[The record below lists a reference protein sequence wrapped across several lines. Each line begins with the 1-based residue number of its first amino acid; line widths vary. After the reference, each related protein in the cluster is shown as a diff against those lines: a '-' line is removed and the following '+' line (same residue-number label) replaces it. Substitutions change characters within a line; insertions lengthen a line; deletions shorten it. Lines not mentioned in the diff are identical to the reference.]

1 MIDVERDFERMRDYV
16 SGRLA
21 DDERRT
27 FEDRLL
33 RDPELVREF
42 EQTLR
47 LREGLEQLK
56 DQVYF
61 VKSAPRTVR
70 RRLAWVPALA
80 AATLAALAIVL
91 WVQPQTSSTGIL
103 RASLGSGTAT
113 GVAPAVSAQF
123 TFVSMRGSSSYD
135 LDRPV
140 AGLIEFRASPLGRAA
155 GARYRLTLERVGQ
168 GGAAER
174 VGALTDLA
182 PGADG
187 YLHGYADASGLTA
200 GRYIL
205 RVEATG
211 QTAETALT
219 FPFELHDR

>member
-1 MIDVERDFERMRDYV
+1 MIDVERDFERMRDYAD
-16 SGRLA
+16 GRLA

-47 LREGLEQLK
+47 LRAGLEQLK
-56 DQVYF
+56 EQAYL
-61 VKSAPRTVR
+61 VKSAPRAAR
-70 RRLAWVPALA
+70 RSLRWLPALA
-80 AATLAALAIVL
+80 AAALAAVAIIL
-91 WVQPQTSSTGIL
+91 WVQPQTS
-103 RASLGSGTAT
+103 AT
-113 GVAPAVSAQF
+113 GVLRAALGPSGATGATVSAHF

-135 LDRPV
+135 LDRPA
-140 AGLIEFRASPLGRAA
+140 AGLIEFRASPTARTA

-168 GGAAER
+168 GGAAEPL
-174 VGALTDLA
+174 GTLSGLA

-187 YLHGYADASGLTA
+187 YLHGYADASRLAA
-200 GRYIL
+200 GRYLL
-205 RVEATG
+205 RVEAAG
-211 QTAETALT
+211 PAAETPLA